1 MLKWFKE
8 KFNKENSD
16 KLEVEKESLK
26 AEEIKNIDEIRD
38 DEEKENINQ
47 CIHEEASFI
56 EKDDSLE
63 NEVLDENII
72 LDEIEPKKITIS
84 EKNEETG
91 KMNFFQSLRTGLS
104 KTRKDMSNK
113 INSILGN
120 FVKIDDEM
128 LEELEEILI
137 SADIGMETTMTLID
151 NLKETIMEEKVK
163 DPQEVQPLLKRE
175 INKLMESNNF
185 STDLNIETSP
195 TVILVVGVNGVG
207 KTTTIGKLAS
217 QFKNQGKKVL
227 IVAADTFRAAAID
240 QLKLWGERSATDVI
254 AQSEGSD
261 PAAVVFDGIQAAK
274 SRNIDVLICDTAGR
288 LHNKSNL
295 MQELSKISRVI
306 EKEYPEANRETIL
319 VLDATT
325 GQNALNQAKVFKEAT
340 NLTGIAL
347 TKLDGTAKGGI
358 VISLQSELGVPIK
371 LIGVGEGINDLQ
383 KFDSKDFINAIFD

>member
-38 DEEKENINQ
+38 GEEKENINQ